1 MKKIAF
7 ITGALSFSLTAL
19 GILFKIMHYPGAD
32 ILLLVGIGLFSIVFV
47 PSITKYLYNKEK

>member
-1 MKKIAF
+1 MKKFTF

-32 ILLLVGIGLFSIVFV
+32 ILLLTGILIFSILFV
-47 PSITKYLYNKEK
+47 PSVTKYLYDKEK